1 MAFEALYRAC
11 APRVLAYAYRRTGPE
26 NAEEVVAETFLIA
39 WRRAGDLPADPVPWL
54 LRTARN
60 VIANRHRADRRGGEL
75 RARLGSQRPA
85 AVIDPAES
93 AAGDS
98 AVRAAMAALPERE
111 REALALHVWDGLSNE
126 QAAVVLGC
134 SRTTF
139 AVRLHRARTRLR
151 KQLTVPVTP
160 ITEVPS

>member
-26 NAEEVVAETFLIA
+26 DAEEVVAETFLIA

>member
-1 MAFEALYRAC
+1 
-11 APRVLAYAYRRTGPE
+11 VLAYAYRRTGPE
-26 NAEEVVAETFLIA
+26 DAEEVVAETFLIA
-39 WRRAGDLPADPVPWL
+39 WRRTGDLPADPVPWL

-60 VIANRHRADRRGGEL
+60 VIANRYRADRRGGEL

-85 AVIDPAES
+85 AVADPAER
-93 AAGDS
+93 AAGDD
-98 AVRAAMAALPERE
+98 AVRATMAALPERE

-160 ITEVPS
+160 STEVPS